1 MNKRST
7 KDCWDAFRMGDH
19 VSTHELKRML
29 GELEAALP
37 FLMENPDYSP
47 RVAQMDAAT
56 IRSILSQKRA
66 QAVAEAQ
73 GV

>member
-1 MNKRST
+1 MNKRS

-37 FLMENPDYSP
+37 FLTGNPDYSP
-47 RVAQMDAAT
+47 RVALMDAAT
-56 IRSILSQKRA
+56 IRSILHARKA
-66 QAVAEAQ
+66 A
-73 GV
+73 